1 MKEHDALLEPPE
13 SIELGR
19 ASCTP
24 VANQPSRP
32 VALRLKSMAPFR
44 RIAKGDHGLT
54 PAFAVR
60 CSPSTVRFVHQEM
73 CIFMGQSGLDP
84 FWGRQQMEAQR
95 KFAGRKVCSSGCG
108 AKGTPAQGYR
118 PSKGR
123 DDHEPRKDALSRRD
137 LLPCGV
143 KRHVGIL
150 AVPCS

>member
-1 MKEHDALLEPPE
+1 MKVHDALLEPPE
-13 SIELGR
+13 PIELGR

-24 VANQPSRP
+24 VPKQASRL

-44 RIAKGDHGLT
+44 RIAESDHGFT

-60 CSPSTVRFVHQEM
+60 CSPPTVRFVHQEM

-84 FWGRQQMEAQR
+84 FWRRQQVKAQR
-95 KFAGRKVCSSGCG
+95 KFAGRKVCSSGRG

-123 DDHEPRKDALSRRD
+123 DCHEPSKDALSRRD
-137 LLPCGV
+137 LFPCGV

-150 AVPCS
+150 AVPC